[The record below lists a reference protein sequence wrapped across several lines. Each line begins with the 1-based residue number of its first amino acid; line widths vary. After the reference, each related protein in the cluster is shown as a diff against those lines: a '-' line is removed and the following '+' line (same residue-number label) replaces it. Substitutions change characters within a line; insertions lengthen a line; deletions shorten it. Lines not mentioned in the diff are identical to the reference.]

1 MQYITVSYIKKHW
14 LSGVGSHFSCTKI
27 RFLQSIAKT
36 QTQKK
41 YCKEGKDVMKKVD
54 IGLSRQSVFKGI
66 FGASLP
72 NFCGE
77 ASAQVQKSEDSPAGG
92 GVPQQIYA
100 GTTKHGLK
108 YGVIRGG
115 SND

>member
-1 MQYITVSYIKKHW
+1 MTVGYIKKHR
-14 LSGVGSHFSCTKI
+14 LSCVGSHFSCTKI

-41 YCKEGKDVMKKVD
+41 YCKEGKDVMKKTD
-54 IGLSRQSVFKGI
+54 TGLSRQSVFKGI

-77 ASAQVQKSEDSPAGG
+77 ASDRVQKSEDSPAGG

>member
-1 MQYITVSYIKKHW
+1 
-14 LSGVGSHFSCTKI
+14 
-27 RFLQSIAKT
+27 
-36 QTQKK
+36 
-41 YCKEGKDVMKKVD
+41 MKKAD
-54 IGLSRQSVFKGI
+54 TGLSRPSVFKGI

-72 NFCGE
+72 NFCRE

-100 GTTKHGLK
+100 GTAKHGLK
-108 YGVIRGG
+108 YGVMRGG